1 MKISTVS
8 AVTKS
13 CLKDFLLMKKTL
25 EQHHFVE
32 FYLAVDDFCYDYLH
46 ENFQHVK
53 CFKLIKTENA
63 DHVSSSPEQQADFI
77 EIIKAKFKVAKEAFK
92 DSNFIFWCDVDH
104 IFFNPMEKRVLELI
118 DTKAID
124 AAVTPHHSDGFADEK
139 TVGYYNCGFVLISN
153 PDFLETWEDLF
164 MRHKQLGLYYEQK
177 PLEITTEAY
186 NTLTLP
192 ISYNVGWWKF
202 LGPHAQPRWDNIRLS
217 TGFKNENKECDGNS
231 LSHPTTSTLLFFNK
245 PLINF
250 HFHYFRDNN
259 HAFDHKALC
268 KVVKDIF
275 RSRKHKRDDLIF
287 YYIEQEENATK

>member
-1 MKISTVS
+1 MKLSTVS

-13 CLKDFLLMKKTL
+13 CLKDFLLMKKTI

-63 DHVSSSPEQQADFI
+63 DHVSQSPQQQEDFI
-77 EIIKAKFKVAKEAFK
+77 EIIKAKFTVAKEAFK

-104 IFFNPMEKRVLELI
+104 IFFNPIEKRVLELI

-192 ISYNVGWWKF
+192 INYNVGWWKF
-202 LGPHAQPRWDNIRLS
+202 LGPNAQTRWDCITL
-217 TGFKNENKECDGNS
+217 KNQD
-231 LSHPTTSTLLFFNK
+231 LTMFNK

-250 HFHYFRDNN
+250 HFHYFRDNT
-259 HAFDHKALC
+259 HSFDQKALC
-268 KVVKDIF
+268 KAVKEVF
-275 RSRKHKRDDLIF
+275 RTRKYKGDDLVS
-287 YYIEQEENATK
+287 YYIEQEENST